1 MVNSPTYR
9 VAAAVYEVAKLVLP
23 TPVVAKI
30 NIVAPG
36 EETTNVLTE
45 IIGLENIPTFYDGS
59 ADHTA
64 YRSLP
69 LAEQMAI
76 QFAEGEGACE

>member
-59 ADHTA
+59 AEHTA